1 MSARSQTLFG
11 VVGTTVLC
19 LAAAA
24 VAQETQP
31 DLLPIAVLN
40 LDVLFKEDEQVANSL
55 AELQQEAAE
64 IDEKVKLRQSEL
76 EAVGSDLRQAQPG
89 SAEQRRLQQEAVKLN
104 AELQQFVARERA
116 NVQNK
121 ETKIFLTAYRAVD
134 AVVKVYCREK
144 GIKLVIR
151 QQSTSLDENQPTVEI
166 LKAINRAV
174 IFEDGLDITAD
185 IQQRL
190 KAKDK

>member
-1 MSARSQTLFG
+1 M
-11 VVGTTVLC
+11 GTTVLC
-19 LAAAA
+19 LASAAA
-24 VAQETQP
+24 AQETQP
-31 DLLPIAVLN
+31 NLLPIAVLN
-40 LDVLFKEDEQVANSL
+40 LDVLFKEDVQVASAL
-55 AELQQEAAE
+55 AELKQEAAE
-64 IDEKVKLRQSEL
+64 IDEKVKLRQAEL
-76 EAVGSDLRQAQPG
+76 EAVASDLREARPG
-89 SAEQRRLQQEAVKLN
+89 TPEHRRLQQEGAKLN
-104 AELQQFVARERA
+104 VELQQYVAQERA
-116 NVQNK
+116 SVQNK
-121 ETKIFLTAYRAVD
+121 EAKIFLSAYKNME
-134 AVVKVYCREK
+134 AVVKEYCKDK